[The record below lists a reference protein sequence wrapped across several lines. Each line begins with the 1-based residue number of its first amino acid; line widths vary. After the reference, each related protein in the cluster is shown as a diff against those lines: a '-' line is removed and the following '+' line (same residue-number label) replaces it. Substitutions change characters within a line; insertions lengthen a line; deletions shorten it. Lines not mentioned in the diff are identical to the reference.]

1 MLLGER
7 GMYSLQS
14 FRQNLRGDLFGGVT
28 AAVVALPLALAFGIA
43 SGAGPVAGLYGA
55 IVVGFF
61 ASVFGGTPAQISG
74 PTGPMTVV
82 MTAMTAGYAAEFPD
96 QGLALAFTTVMLG
109 GCFQILF
116 GLARLGK
123 YIIMVPYPVISG
135 FMSGIGAIIIL
146 LQLGPLLGFAA
157 GGSVVDAVRALPG
170 QIAGPQLPTLT
181 IGLLTLVIVVAWR
194 GRAGRMIPSPLLGLV
209 VATIA
214 VEVFFPAVD
223 VARIGE
229 IPTALLALQSI
240 NFEAGLLQQMVVNAL
255 MLAVLGAIDSLLTSL
270 VADNVTGT
278 HHDSDRELIGQG
290 IGNGLAGLLGGLPG
304 AGATMR
310 TVVNVRA
317 GGSGPLSGAV
327 HALLLLAI
335 ATGLGGFFEAI
346 PLAALAGILVK
357 VGIDIVDWP
366 FLRRMHRLPLFPV
379 ALMILVFALTVFVD
393 LITAV
398 FVGVFVKNLV
408 TIEKLSHLQLG
419 SVVLSDG
426 VRGAEGLGEPERRL
440 LAAGE
445 GETVLLRITGP
456 VSYGVGRG
464 LKQRVRQYDACRTL
478 VVDISA
484 ATIIGVSTLIVLEEL
499 VRSALARGAA
509 VKVIA
514 ATGAEARALEQVRLR
529 ELVGD
534 SNCVASLEHAL

>member
-61 ASVFGGTPAQISG
+61 ASVFGIPAQISG

-534 SNCVASLEHAL
+534 GNCVASLEHAL

>member
-1 MLLGER
+1 
-7 GMYSLQS
+7 
-14 FRQNLRGDLFGGVT
+14 
-28 AAVVALPLALAFGIA
+28 
-43 SGAGPVAGLYGA
+43 
-55 IVVGFF
+55 
-61 ASVFGGTPAQISG
+61 
-74 PTGPMTVV
+74 
-82 MTAMTAGYAAEFPD
+82 
-96 QGLALAFTTVMLG
+96 
-109 GCFQILF
+109 
-116 GLARLGK
+116 
-123 YIIMVPYPVISG
+123 
-135 FMSGIGAIIIL
+135 
-146 LQLGPLLGFAA
+146 
-157 GGSVVDAVRALPG
+157 
-170 QIAGPQLPTLT
+170 
-181 IGLLTLVIVVAWR
+181 
-194 GRAGRMIPSPLLGLV
+194 MIPSPLLGLV

-534 SNCVASLEHAL
+534 GNCVASLEHAL